1 MIKRRLIFILLFSI
15 LLIACEPDPLERR
28 QVKGIAQM
36 GNEKP
41 ILAVKK
47 HISLTPRPEETFI
60 FPIPLGEVGPID
72 ALYAGERQYPF
83 YCMTL
88 DTGLGQPIVDNQI
101 GDGVTVYDKD
111 NKPIGYSKDCLI
123 TSRIDYFY
131 TKTGTDTIQHYDI
144 DNPPA
149 KSAIA
154 TTTIKGKQVPEI
166 FRLERGSINRYI
178 YYIVML
184 VPQDSFGDRSNND
197 YWNKKLIYQF
207 KGGAS
212 IGFRQ
217 GSMGANR
224 FINRRHSLLR
234 QGYAVVGSSGN
245 NTSYSYNMLLSEDTA
260 RRVKKQFTSLYGD
273 PLYTLGLGGSGGA
286 LAQYLIA
293 QNSTGILDGL
303 IPIYSFP
310 DMVSQS
316 IFLLDCDLLQHY
328 FNVTDNGNEKWRD
341 WEQREKIE
349 GMNGI
354 NDFEHPY
361 TFLVPLNQMIA
372 GAWPSMPNGSSE
384 CVYSWFIAATFFYN
398 PKQGFV
404 KPYFSDK
411 VKENVNWTYWQDLTQ
426 IYGTDKNGF
435 TRTTWGNEG
444 VQYGL
449 LALQK
454 GDISIEEFVNLNQYI
469 GSWVPQ
475 NKMKKESTFTPFG
488 MKFPLWLSLWSRNN
502 ITEPSPKT
510 AKRKP
515 ADPKAID
522 NGYRYGQVFIGKAE
536 LPILEIRHYLEDD
549 LNMHHTSASFES
561 RLRMQEYQGHNDN
574 QVIWVSHKDHTP
586 IDKGVDY
593 LDRWLMARIAS
604 ADKDPISSK
613 PESLKD
619 TCLDSDGKVLFEGE
633 NVWDGK
639 WNNHPLGPCSKIYPI
654 YSNIRVQ
661 AGGPWAGSIFKCGQI
676 SVSEAIERGV
686 YGSVSM
692 GSYQK
697 RLESIFPDGVCDY
710 SQGDIAKP
718 DLGLTPTLRAKKAS
732 KKQSKQVKWSS
743 NIGHEFVSFP
753 VSSL

>member
-1 MIKRRLIFILLFSI
+1 MIKQSLTSLLLFCT
-15 LLIACEPDPLERR
+15 LLTACEPDPLVRR
-28 QVKGIAQM
+28 QVKGIAPM
-36 GNEKP
+36 GSEKP
-41 ILAVKK
+41 ILAVEK
-47 HISLTPRPEETFI
+47 HISLTPRPEESFS
-60 FPIPLGEVGPID
+60 FPIPLGGVGPVD

-83 YCMTL
+83 YCMTI
-88 DTGLGQPIVDNQI
+88 DAGLGQPIVDNQD
-101 GDGVTVYDKD
+101 GDGVTIYDD
-111 NKPIGYSKDCLI
+111 NHQPIGFSKDCLI

-131 TKTGTDTIQHYDI
+131 AKTGTDIIQDYDI
-144 DNPPA
+144 NNPPA
-149 KSAIA
+149 RELIA
-154 TTTIKGKQVPEI
+154 TTNINGVEVPEI

-178 YYIVML
+178 YYMMML
-184 VPQDSFGDRSNND
+184 VPQDSIGDRMAKD
-197 YWNKKLIYQF
+197 YWNQKLIYQF

-217 GSMGANR
+217 GRMGAHR

-234 QGYAVVGSSGN
+234 QGYAVIGSSGN
-245 NTSYSYNMLLSEDTA
+245 NTSYSYNMLLAEDTA

-273 PLYTLGLGGSGGA
+273 PLYTLGIGGSGGA

-303 IPIYSFP
+303 MPIYSYP

-354 NDFEHPY
+354 NDFDHPY

-404 KPYFSDK
+404 KPYFSDE
-411 VKENVNWTYWQDLTQ
+411 VKEQVNWTYWQDLAQ
-426 IYGTDKNGF
+426 IYGTDKHGF
-435 TRTTWGNEG
+435 ARTTWGNEG

-449 LALQK
+449 VALRK
-454 GDISIEEFVNLNQYI
+454 GEISIEEFIKLNQYI

-475 NKMKKESTFTPFG
+475 NKMKKESAITPFG
-488 MKFPLWLSLWSRNN
+488 MRFPLWLSLWSRNN
-502 ITEPSPKT
+502 ITEPSPHT

-515 ADPKAID
+515 ADPKAIV

-536 LPILEIRHYLEDD
+536 LPILEIRHYLEED

-561 RLRMQEYQGHNDN
+561 RLRIQEYQGHNDN
-574 QVIWVSHKDHTP
+574 QVIWVSHKEHTP
-586 IDKGVDY
+586 IDEGVDY
-593 LDRWLMARIAS
+593 LDRWLMTIIAS
-604 ADKDPISSK
+604 DDKDPVNAK
-613 PESLKD
+613 PDSLRD
-619 TCLDSDGKVLFEGE
+619 TCLGSEGEVLHEGE
-633 NVWDGK
+633 NVWDGE
-639 WNNHPLGPCSKIYPI
+639 WNNRPAGPCSQVYPI

-676 SVSEAIERGV
+676 PISQAIKQGV
-686 YGSVSM
+686 YGSVSI
-692 GSYQK
+692 SPYQK
-697 RLESIFPDGVCDY
+697 QLETIFPDGVCDY
-710 SQGDIAKP
+710 SQGDIARP
-718 DLGLTPTLRAKKAS
+718 NMGLTPSLQARESTTDLKEQSGNDPLRIE
-732 KKQSKQVKWSS
+732 Q
-743 NIGHEFVSFP
+743 
-753 VSSL
+753 